1 MTNTQLL
8 NTPVSEIPVETAKQL
23 GTNVAPESTS
33 GHFVV
38 KATKVETIDA
48 NEGRFVA
55 YPTNGEI
62 GLVTSHHGCV
72 SIQTADPVQ
81 FIRQDE
87 QNHFTGLLEKSRD

>member
-8 NTPVSEIPVETAKQL
+8 NTPVSEISVEVARTV

-55 YPTNGEI
+55 YPTQNEI

-72 SIQTADPVQ
+72 EIQTSAPVQ
-81 FIRQDE
+81 FVRQDE
-87 QNHFTGLLEKSRD
+87 MNHFTGLLEKSRD